1 MASSK
6 DPWSDLVQNHMTDL
20 FSISTSIGKDTE
32 EALEPI
38 TNVVSRMK
46 QGKTKKYQTDIKLF
60 IYKLKE

>member
-38 TNVVSRMK
+38 TNIVSRMK
-46 QGKTKKYQTDIKLF
+46 QGKQRNIKLT
-60 IYKLKE
+60 LKFSYIN